1 MNLKDGMKLISESGV
16 IKVPYFAKEVNLVGV
31 NDAVLTILIDGKPIT
46 PDLAGKDV
54 TKDGRVYVKNS
65 DLYNIID
72 GDEADSH
79 TLEIHVNDPGF
90 EAYAFTFG

>member
-1 MNLKDGMKLISESGV
+1 M
-16 IKVPYFAKEVNLVGV
+16 
-31 NDAVLTILIDGKPIT
+31 
-46 PDLAGKDV
+46 
-54 TKDGRVYVKNS
+54 TKDSKVYVKNS

-72 GDEADSH
+72 GNEADPH